1 MLPISVMALAGLM
14 LGVGAAI
21 ASNATS
27 DGLQTFGKFIQNFGD
42 PVFSAM
48 PILFTMAM
56 IIAFT
61 DDIGTAVFAGL
72 VGFLVFNALQSPFID
87 TKGDDAAYANYYAAV
102 KKIGFSNLNN

>member
-72 VGFLVFNALQSPFID
+72 VGFLVFNALQSPFIE
-87 TKGDDAAYANYYAAV
+87 TKGDDAAYANYFAAV
-102 KKIGFSNLNN
+102 KANHFAN